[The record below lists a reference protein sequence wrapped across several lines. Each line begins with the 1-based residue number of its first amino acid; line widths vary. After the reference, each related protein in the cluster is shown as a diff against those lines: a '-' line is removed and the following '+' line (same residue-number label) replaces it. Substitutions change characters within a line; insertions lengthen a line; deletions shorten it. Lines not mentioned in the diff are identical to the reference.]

1 MIHRLQLTQFRHLA
15 SLSLSPTSG
24 ISIIHGANGAGKTS
38 VLEAIRLLS
47 TGRSFLTSHLNEI
60 CPYNQAETCAV
71 IHAECAHDSQSVKLG
86 LQRCKDKS
94 TLRIN
99 GANAKSNAELAH
111 LLPTQLITP
120 TSVNLIQGGP
130 AQRRQ
135 FMDWGSFYLQPEF
148 GHHWMMYQK
157 VLKQRNASLKK
168 RLPKDQCRIW
178 DAALIEHHN
187 YIESIRI
194 NTLEQLTPVIHTL
207 LESLMPEI
215 AHSHEIQWHYKPG
228 YSQQFEHLA
237 EALEHN
243 WDKDWQYANTRQ
255 GAHRADLNIALDGRE
270 VDHFLSRGQQKM
282 FVCAL
287 LLAQAQLVTHT
298 QPILLIDDLPSEL
311 DQRHRTRLMHTLIE
325 LGHQTFIS
333 AIDPDSLP
341 GEGYTYIDLNV
352 L

>member
-1 MIHRLQLTQFRHLA
+1 MIHQLRLTQFRHLA
-15 SLSLSPTSG
+15 ALSLAPSPG

-60 CPYNQAETCAV
+60 RPYDDAQACAV
-71 IHAECAHDSQSVKLG
+71 VHAECQHDNRSIKLG

-94 TLRIN
+94 TLRVN
-99 GANAKSNAELAH
+99 GANAKNNAELAH

-130 AQRRQ
+130 NQRRQ
-135 FMDWGSFYLQPEF
+135 FMDWGSFYAHEQF
-148 GHHWMMYQK
+148 GYHWSMYQK
-157 VLKQRNASLKK
+157 AIKQRNTALKR
-168 RLPKDQCRIW
+168 RLPKDQCQMW
-178 DAALIEHHN
+178 NPALIEHHN
-187 YIESIRI
+187 AIESIRQQ
-194 NTLEQLTPVIHTL
+194 TLEQLTPHIHSL
-207 LESLMPEI
+207 LELLMPEI
-215 AHSHEIQWHYKPG
+215 EQAHRIEWHYKTG
-228 YSQQFEHLA
+228 YSSQFEDFA
-237 EALEHN
+237 SALDAGWE
-243 WDKDWQYANTRQ
+243 KDWQYSNTRQ
-255 GAHRADLNIALDGRE
+255 GAHRADLSITLDGRE

-311 DQRHRTRLMHTLIE
+311 DQRHRERLMQALIE
-325 LGHQTFIS
+325 LKHQTLIS